1 MKMLALSPPRN
12 GAVVEREDGE
22 EEVGEMEPILS
33 GGSDSAGSG
42 LEAAAA
48 AAAAAA
54 AVPTMTSGWSGLLL

>member
-22 EEVGEMEPILS
+22 EEDGEMEPILS